1 MITDAGLLVANHLLR
16 QHEAWAPAQLLPFAG
31 GIIEVI
37 LKFGDQPSVS
47 RIQIGPDGFLLKAQ
61 QSDELARAKLIV
73 PIKLDYL
80 SILARDGVAGL
91 MRSVQIEGD
100 IDLASAIGKVAK
112 DLRWDAEEDLSRV
125 FGDIVAHRMAT
136 GASQFF
142 HQANQFFNTT
152 QRGLAQRAVKP
163 DSGLLVAREEFD
175 QMKADLRTL
184 RDGLDRFEQRYELS
198 LKSQ

>member
-31 GIIEVI
+31 SIIEVI

-47 RIQIGPDGFLLKAQ
+47 RIQIGPDGFLLKALAT
-61 QSDELARAKLIV
+61 DEPARAKLIV
-73 PIKLDYL
+73 PVKLDYL

-100 IDLASAIGKVAK
+100 VDLASAIGKVAK

-136 GASQFF
+136 GANQFF
-142 HQANQFFNTT
+142 NQANQFFSAT
-152 QRGLAQRAVKP
+152 QQGLAQRVVKP
-163 DSGLLVAREEFD
+163 DSGLLVARDEFD
-175 QMKADLRTL
+175 QMKADLRNL
-184 RDGLDRFEQRYELS
+184 RDGLDRFEQRFQHYIS
-198 LKSQ
+198 KV

>member
-31 GIIEVI
+31 SIIEVI

-47 RIQIGPDGFLLKAQ
+47 RIQIGPDGILLKALAT
-61 QSDELARAKLIV
+61 DEPARAKLIV
-73 PIKLDYL
+73 PVKLDYL

-100 IDLASAIGKVAK
+100 VDLASAIGKVAK

-142 HQANQFFNTT
+142 NQANQFFSAT
-152 QRGLAQRAVKP
+152 QQGLAQRVVKP
-163 DSGLLVAREEFD
+163 DSGLLVARDEFD
-175 QMKADLRTL
+175 QLKADLRNL
-184 RDGLDRFEQRYELS
+184 RDGLDRFEQRFQHYIS
-198 LKSQ
+198 KV

>member
-31 GIIEVI
+31 SIIEVI

-47 RIQIGPDGFLLKAQ
+47 RIQIGPDGFLIKAAL
-61 QSDELARAKLIV
+61 SDEPARAKLVV

-80 SILARDGVAGL
+80 SILSRDGVASL

-142 HQANQFFNTT
+142 NQANQFFNTT

-198 LKSQ
+198 FKSQ

>member
-31 GIIEVI
+31 SIIEVI

-47 RIQIGPDGFLLKAQ
+47 RIQIGPDGFLLKALATN
-61 QSDELARAKLIV
+61 EPARAKLIV
-73 PIKLDYL
+73 PVKLDYL

-100 IDLASAIGKVAK
+100 VDLASAVGKVAK

-136 GASQFF
+136 GANQFF
-142 HQANQFFNTT
+142 NQANQFFSAT
-152 QRGLAQRAVKP
+152 QQGLAQRVVKP
-163 DSGLLVAREEFD
+163 DSGLLVARDEFD
-175 QMKADLRTL
+175 QMKADLRNL
-184 RDGLDRFEQRYELS
+184 RDGLDRFEQRFQHYIS
-198 LKSQ
+198 KV